1 MMLTKKWT
9 KNFNKKDILNTID
22 KFGPVNSIY
31 SLSEYSLTWF
41 IELIFRNSKG
51 KPMRLLPYQSV
62 ALNMLWHKKF
72 PMLLMSRG
80 GGKCQA
86 GNTLVQT
93 SCGMFRFDELIN
105 PSSPEMTEIP
115 IDMDAIG
122 ENGSNK
128 IAYGWN
134 NGFRNTKK
142 IITDFGFECE
152 NTLEHK
158 IRALRNGKIEW
169 IESKDIIVGD
179 RVLIVRD
186 NYSFGKNT
194 LLSKDQAWWLGATI
208 GDGMITQ
215 KNQILLT
222 NIDQDI
228 VSEWLRIGEDWSQ
241 HKSKKIKNKPE
252 YVIYNKKFAKYINEE
267 LKLNYKKSKEK
278 EIPLAVRTSPANI
291 VASFLSGLFDTDGG
305 LTEKGFS
312 YSTSSKEL
320 SIQVQ
325 SCLLAFGILSKR
337 RKRLIKYKED
347 RKVSYEISVT
357 GSNNL
362 CILNEVI
369 GFRCTRKQARLKELC
384 ARSSNPNKD
393 VLPHE
398 IILDKLLTL
407 SKLFRSLSSPMSKEN
422 RTLFNDYKLK
432 SYEISYSTLN
442 RILDISEPILKH
454 EPVWQD
460 LKTISKQ
467 KYFYST
473 VKSVEDGYCQTYDI
487 HVPNDHTF
495 IANGFI
501 SHNTFL
507 LAIYSLLKALL
518 VPGSKIVICG
528 AGFRQSKMVFKEIEK
543 IYNASP
549 LVQECCSDR
558 PKYASDA
565 AYLNVGHSTI
575 TAIPIGDGEKI
586 RGTRATTLICDEFA
600 SISEEIF
607 EIVISPFTAVHV
619 DPAERAIVADFTK
632 RLKKLQIASNIIE
645 KIEES
650 QGFGNQIVIA
660 GTASYKHNHF
670 YKRYKTY
677 KAYIDSQGDI
687 AKLKKSLDNIS
698 LEITGQGT
706 PISEEEI
713 NSLAKMW
720 KHYSILQ
727 LPYTAIPAGVMD
739 EDSIR
744 ANKAKIPYYRFA
756 MEYLVQF
763 PDDSDGFIKRS
774 WIEESTPRHPHNEPV
789 NIELYGDPRATYVMG
804 LDPARHNDNFGCVV
818 LKITPRGK
826 EIVYCNAWNR
836 TEYGE
841 SSRIIFE
848 ICKRFNVQYIAMD
861 SGGGGWAVSEWLSK
875 ETKDV
880 RPEELILL
888 VPDQLQE
895 KNIKL
900 LSSPGKKILEMVNF
914 SPSWTSE
921 AAHAL
926 AASIQQKNLLFPFS
940 ANDELCYRQYM
951 SHFNLSDISES
962 EKELVSSDL
971 WGKEEWEINS
981 KSEKPVFGIKQH
993 IDECI
998 NEVCAIIRE
1007 VTPGGVEKFELPS
1020 ISDQPEG
1027 LDMRRRDRFSAL
1039 MLANYAAKVY
1049 ASFGSRIVS
1058 SRGVSSGY
1066 NKRRTL
1072 ANSFKKR
1079 GSVYY

>member
-9 KNFNKKDILNTID
+9 KNFDKKDILNTID

-31 SLSEYSLTWF
+31 SLSEYSLAWF

-80 GGKCQA
+80 GGKCQS
-86 GNTLVQT
+86 GNTMVQT
-93 SCGMFRFDELIN
+93 SKGMFRFDELIS
-105 PSSPEMTEIP
+105 PSSPEMTELP
-115 IDMDAIG
+115 IDMEAIG

-158 IRALRNGKIEW
+158 IRVLRNGKIEW
-169 IESKDIIVGD
+169 VESKDIVVGD
-179 RVLIVRD
+179 RVPIVCKHFE
-186 NYSFGKNT
+186 FGKNNLMSPEEAFNLGSKSNNET
-194 LLSKDQAWWLGATI
+194 YSTGIPINIRSASRNIVESYIDGLLSSAQVEDYYIFFSEELARQV
-208 GDGMITQ
+208 Q
-215 KNQILLT
+215 VCLLSFGIIYSRVGSKLVRRDACDSYFYDTVT
-222 NIDQDI
+222 NI
-228 VSEWLRIGEDWSQ
+228 
-241 HKSKKIKNKPE
+241 
-252 YVIYNKKFAKYINEE
+252 
-267 LKLNYKKSKEK
+267 
-278 EIPLAVRTSPANI
+278 
-291 VASFLSGLFDTDGG
+291 
-305 LTEKGFS
+305 
-312 YSTSSKEL
+312 
-320 SIQVQ
+320 
-325 SCLLAFGILSKR
+325 
-337 RKRLIKYKED
+337 
-347 RKVSYEISVT
+347 
-357 GSNNL
+357 
-362 CILNEVI
+362 
-369 GFRCTRKQARLKELC
+369 
-384 ARSSNPNKD
+384 
-393 VLPHE
+393 
-398 IILDKLLTL
+398 
-407 SKLFRSLSSPMSKEN
+407 
-422 RTLFNDYKLK
+422 
-432 SYEISYSTLN
+432 
-442 RILDISEPILKH
+442 
-454 EPVWQD
+454 
-460 LKTISKQ
+460 
-467 KYFYST
+467 
-473 VKSVEDGYCQTYDI
+473 EDGYCQTYDI

-518 VPGSKIVICG
+518 IPGSKIVICG

-549 LVQECCSDR
+549 LVQECCKDR

-619 DPAERAIVADFTK
+619 DPAERAIVADFAK
-632 RLKKLQIASNIIE
+632 RLRDLKISKSIIE

-706 PISEEEI
+706 PISEEEMK
-713 NSLAKMW
+713 SLAKMW

-774 WIEESTPRHPHNEPV
+774 WIEESTPRLPHNDPV

-826 EIVYCNAWNR
+826 EVVYCNAWNR

-841 SSRIIFE
+841 SSRIILE

-861 SGGGGWAVSEWLSK
+861 SGGGGWAVSEWLAK

-880 RPEELILL
+880 RPEDLILL

-926 AASIQQKNLLFPFS
+926 AASIQQKNLLFPYS

-951 SHFNLSDISES
+951 SHFNLSDISDS

-971 WGKEEWEINS
+971 WGKEDWELSS
-981 KSEKPVFGIKQH
+981 KSEKPIFGIKQH
-993 IDECI
+993 IDECV

-1058 SRGVSSGY
+1058 SRGVSSGH

-1072 ANSFKKR
+1072 ANSFRKR